1 MTNGRQKKSP
11 MPSLIAG
18 VDEAGRGPVIGP
30 LVVAGLL
37 LRDSA
42 VRKLQPLG
50 VKDSKLLTAKKRES
64 MLPGILDLA
73 EKHSLVYLSP
83 AEVDDHVLNGAK
95 LRKLNWLEAKAMAR
109 IIRSLHPDTVY
120 LDASD
125 TNAKRFG
132 LEVRD
137 LVPYPVRILSSHHAD
152 RDKPVVG
159 AASILAKVS
168 RDRAVAELREAHGD
182 FGSGYPSDPKTISFL
197 RECKQKGA
205 YPDCVRKSWKTL
217 NRLE

>member
-1 MTNGRQKKSP
+1 

-18 VDEAGRGPVIGP
+18 IDEAGRGPVIGP

-37 LRDSA
+37 LRDTA
-42 VRKLQPLG
+42 VRKLRPLG

-109 IIRSLHPDTVY
+109 IIRSLHPDKVY
-120 LDASD
+120 LDSSD

-137 LVPYPVRILSSHHAD
+137 LVPYPVRIL
-152 RDKPVVG
+152 
-159 AASILAKVS
+159 
-168 RDRAVAELREAHGD
+168 
-182 FGSGYPSDPKTISFL
+182 
-197 RECKQKGA
+197 
-205 YPDCVRKSWKTL
+205 
-217 NRLE
+217 